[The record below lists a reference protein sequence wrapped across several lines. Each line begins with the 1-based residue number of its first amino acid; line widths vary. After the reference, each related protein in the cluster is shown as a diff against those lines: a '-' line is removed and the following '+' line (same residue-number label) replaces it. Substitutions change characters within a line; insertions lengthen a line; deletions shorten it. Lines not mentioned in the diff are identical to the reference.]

1 MKVQLLPS
9 SLGGDAAATQQQRL
23 TCFVVDNSVAFDA
36 GSLAFS
42 CSDTQ
47 RQQIRDAVI
56 THTHL
61 DHIAGLPIFIDDLF
75 ASLTAPFRVHVT
87 DEMAEILER
96 DVFNWHIFPRF
107 SELENAHGKVLEYK
121 IFKAGNGFR
130 VNHLDV
136 TAIAVNHNSPSLGF
150 VVSDGKTSIGITG
163 DTAETTEIWN
173 VFSTCENLAAVFVE
187 CAFPNE
193 MGQLA
198 ADSHHLTPL
207 RLAGELAKMKDR
219 AFPVYVSNIKAM
231 YREIVVRQLAEINIP
246 KVSVLEVGKDYEF

>member
-75 ASLTAPFRVHVT
+75 AS
-87 DEMAEILER
+87 
-96 DVFNWHIFPRF
+96 
-107 SELENAHGKVLEYK
+107 
-121 IFKAGNGFR
+121 
-130 VNHLDV
+130 
-136 TAIAVNHNSPSLGF
+136 
-150 VVSDGKTSIGITG
+150 
-163 DTAETTEIWN
+163 
-173 VFSTCENLAAVFVE
+173 
-187 CAFPNE
+187 
-193 MGQLA
+193 
-198 ADSHHLTPL
+198 
-207 RLAGELAKMKDR
+207 
-219 AFPVYVSNIKAM
+219 
-231 YREIVVRQLAEINIP
+231 
-246 KVSVLEVGKDYEF
+246 